1 MTPLFNSNSDRVRRF
16 LTPLLALSVALPAFA
31 QVANNPQTPPAQP
44 ANVPVEEKKADEKE
58 VLQLSPFTVTTTRDQ
73 GYFAENTLAGSRL
86 RMNIADLGSSIT
98 VVTKQ
103 QMEDTGS
110 LDIND
115 VFRYEANTEGSA
127 TYTPAIQSLRNDG
140 VVDVNAGYT
149 HGGDGQPQTN
159 AIANRVRGIGIP
171 SSSYNYYPSIAQVP
185 LDAYNIQSVEIS
197 RGPNSMLFG
206 MGSPAGV
213 VNQSSSQAVLNRDSN
228 SLKLRTDHN
237 GSFRASFAFNRALID
252 DKLAIAGAA
261 LIDNRE
267 FERKPSY
274 DDTKRYYGTITA
286 RPFQKTTIRASMEK
300 YENDNRRPNSLTPRD
315 SVSEWRAAGSPTYD
329 PTTGVI
335 TRNGQFA
342 GVLAQ
347 RAGSPRINE
356 TRAYIE
362 SLPNYNPALWNSAR
376 TAYNGVNIFGGG
388 ALTTSASPIGTP
400 GLALSTTSRPIQQ
413 IDDGQVVNWF
423 SAEAPR
429 YRQVYGTSTNPA
441 ANAALYPAAEA
452 SIFADPVNAA
462 AYDTAYATSAFWRA
476 SGNGVG
482 SYRYPGVTDK
492 TIYDWENINIL
503 QMNFGHDENTTM
515 NLELEQEIL
524 PTLNFS
530 AGWFRQDFES
540 TTNYTVSQLNVA
552 TLFVDANVKLPD
564 GRPNPYFG
572 LPYVEDFD
580 PDRFINNEINDNHRA
595 MLAWTPDFTQNDGW
609 TKWLGSHQILGL
621 ASRTHNLKTFIRQR
635 YFITD
640 SDENEDG
647 TIFWSANPN
656 NNADGSPTG
665 WNRQGRSARRLYYL
679 ADPGDPTN
687 GGVTQASGENQSA
700 NRHSGEVQIWNYD
713 TRSWN
718 GMGLTQEFI
727 DMSASTGRTE
737 RQVDSQSF
745 GTTSNLWNDRIVAT
759 FGVRKDKYK
768 ARNTTTGA
776 ILDMAGGTQLAPAM
790 TAPQQFVNGVFQT
803 ETVKNRWNYWDRL
816 EGTTRT
822 LGGVFRPFKGWSSI
836 EARADD
842 GSQFH
847 QFLRSLGFSYN
858 KSDNFNPPP
867 SAQVDG
873 FGTPLP
879 KPTGEGEDMGVQFS
893 LFDGKLFARVNWFEM
908 TNDNERTNP
917 GTSISRL
924 TDNIDTSTFRA
935 WARTIALINMGEDPT
950 ANDFGVG
957 LTPTEEQAVQDAA
970 AVIWKQPYT
979 YYSDI
984 GSISATRSA
993 VAEGMEVQ
1001 VTYNP
1006 TRNWTMKFTAG
1017 EQETKYSNVMGEFFA
1032 WHAERD
1038 PVWQAAKASDYLLPQ
1053 YQSLATYTTSGGRP
1067 VDLRNFWSSFG
1078 YVSHVRLDDPN
1089 GNSSVGRYYD
1099 NVVTPQV
1106 AIATDLEG
1114 QAAPG
1119 QRKYRWSFLSN
1130 YTFSEGRFKGFSVGG
1145 SARWEDK
1152 AIIGYYGRPNV
1163 AAGTTDLTL
1172 SDTTRPI
1179 YDEANTYIDLWGSY
1193 SRRIFN
1199 DKVNMKI
1206 QLNVVNVMENGGLRI
1221 VGVNYDGSPNAYRII
1236 DPRQIILSTTFDF

>member
-1 MTPLFNSNSDRVRRF
+1 MTPLFNPNSDRVRRF

-31 QVANNPQTPPAQP
+31 QVANNPQAQP
-44 ANVPVEEKKADEKE
+44 TQPAPVPVEEKKSEE
-58 VLQLSPFTVTTTRDQ
+58 SVLQLSPFTVTTTRDQ

-127 TYTPAIQSLRNDG
+127 TYTPSVQSLRNDG

-261 LIDNRE
+261 LVDNRK

-274 DDTKRYYGTITA
+274 DDTKRYFGTFTA
-286 RPFQKTTIRASMEK
+286 RPFQKTTFRASAEK
-300 YENDNRRPNSLTPRD
+300 YENDNRRPNTLTPRD
-315 SVSEWRAAGSPTYD
+315 GVSEWLAAGKPTYD
-329 PTTGVI
+329 PTTGRI
-335 TRNGQFA
+335 TRNGQYA
-342 GVLAQ
+342 GTLAL
-347 RAGSPRINE
+347 RAGSPRMAE

-376 TAYNGVNIFGGG
+376 TAYNGINVFGGG
-388 ALTTSASPIGTP
+388 ALTTVGSPLFTP
-400 GLALSTTSRPIQQ
+400 GLALGTTSRPIQQ
-413 IDDGQVVNWF
+413 TYDGEVVNWF
-423 SAEAPR
+423 SPEGGQ

-441 ANAALYPAAEA
+441 ANAPLFPAEA
-452 SIFADPVNAA
+452 AIFANAANAA
-462 AYDTAYATSAFWRA
+462 AYDSTWTNSAFWRA
-476 SGNGVG
+476 AGNGVG
-482 SYRYPGVTDK
+482 SYRYPGVSDK
-492 TIYDWENINIL
+492 SIYDWENINIL

-530 AGWFRQDFES
+530 AGWFRQDFKS

-552 TLFVDANVKLPD
+552 TLFVDTNVKLPD
-564 GRPNPYFG
+564 GRPNPFFG
-572 LPYVEDFD
+572 LPFVEDFD
-580 PDRFINNEINDNHRA
+580 PDRFLNNEVNDNHRA
-595 MLAWTPDFTQNDGW
+595 MLAWTPDFTDNDGW

-635 YFITD
+635 YFITA
-640 SDENEDG
+640 SDEAADG

-665 WNRQGRSARRLYYL
+665 WNRQGRSARRVYYL
-679 ADPGDPTN
+679 ANPGDPTN
-687 GGVTQASGENQSA
+687 GGVTRASGENQSA
-700 NRHSGEVQIWNYD
+700 NRHSGEVQIWNHS
-713 TRSWN
+713 TSSWSN
-718 GMGLTQEFI
+718 MGLTQEYI

-745 GTTSNLWNDRIVAT
+745 GTTSNLWDDRIVVT

-776 ILDMAGGTQLAPAM
+776 ILDRAGGTQLAPAM
-790 TAPQQFVNGVFQT
+790 TNPQQFVNGVFQT
-803 ETVKNRWNYWDRL
+803 ETVLNRWNYWDRL

-822 LGGVFRPFKGWSSI
+822 LGGVVRPFKNWNRI
-836 EARADD
+836 QARADE

-847 QFLRSLGFSYN
+847 QFLSTLGFTYN
-858 KSDNFNPPP
+858 KSDNFNPPT

-879 KPTGEGEDMGVQFS
+879 KPTGEGEDWGFQFS
-893 LFDGKLFARVNWFEM
+893 LFDNKLFARVNWFEM

-935 WARTIALINMGEDPT
+935 WARTIALINMGENPT
-950 ANDFGVG
+950 ATDFGVG
-957 LTPTEEQAVQDAA
+957 LTPAEEQAVQDAA
-970 AVIWKQPYT
+970 AVIWQQPYT
-979 YYSDI
+979 YYTDI

-1001 VTYNP
+1001 LTYNP

-1017 EQETKYSNVMGEFFA
+1017 KQETKYSNVMREFFA

-1038 PVWQAAKASDYLLPQ
+1038 PVWQAAKASTYLLPQ
-1053 YQSLATYTTSGGRP
+1053 YQQFATYTTSGGRP
-1067 VDLRNFWSSFG
+1067 VDLTNFWSSYG
-1078 YVSHVRLDDPN
+1078 YVSHVRLDEPN
-1089 GNSSVGRYYD
+1089 GNFSVGRYYD

-1130 YTFSEGRFKGFSVGG
+1130 YTFSEGRFKGFAVGG
-1145 SARWEDK
+1145 SARWEDE
-1152 AIIGYYGRPNV
+1152 AIIGYYGRPNT

-1172 SDTTRPI
+1172 SDVSRPI
-1179 YDEANTYIDLWGSY
+1179 YDDGNTYIDLWGSY

-1206 QLNVVNVMENGGLRI
+1206 QLNVVNAFENGGLRI